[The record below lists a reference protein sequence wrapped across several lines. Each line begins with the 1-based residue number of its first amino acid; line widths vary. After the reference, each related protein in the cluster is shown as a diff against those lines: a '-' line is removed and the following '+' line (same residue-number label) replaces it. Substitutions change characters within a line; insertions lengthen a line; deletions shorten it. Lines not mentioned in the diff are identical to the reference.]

1 MISLTFNN
9 IYYLWLLLS
18 IPLLIITHIFVLNY
32 LNRRAVK
39 FANFEAIKRVT
50 GGKFDV
56 RNSRAISKNKLLLL
70 VRIFVLIFMI
80 FSISGPV
87 LWYTGQASDF
97 DFVFAIDSSSSMLS
111 DDFEPHRLDAARK
124 ASSDFLNNLKSK
136 TNVGIVS
143 FAGTSFIEQSLDDD
157 LEKAQETIRNIKVSQ
172 SGGTDIGGAIVTS
185 TNILLNSENP
195 RMIILLTDGQSTVG
209 TAVRE
214 AIEYANKNFVII
226 NTIGIGT
233 EEGGTFLRG
242 GIISTLD
249 DQTLIEIADKTGG
262 MYYRAENEESLTHAF
277 NEISEVSQKKIPVD
291 ISMGLMMLALALLFI
306 EWGLINTKYR
316 TLP

>member
-1 MISLTFNN
+1 MISLTFSNV
-9 IYYLWLLLS
+9 YYLWLLLS
-18 IPLLIITHIFVLNY
+18 LPLLIITHIFVLNY

-56 RNSRAISKNKLLLL
+56 KNSRAISKNSLLLL
-70 VRIFVLIFMI
+70 VRLIVLIFMI
-80 FSISGPV
+80 FSVSGPV

-97 DFVFAIDSSSSMLS
+97 DFVVAIDSSSSMLA
-111 DDFEPHRLDAARK
+111 DDFQPHRLDAAKK
-124 ASSDFLNNLKSK
+124 ASAVFLNNIEANA
-136 TNVGIVS
+136 NVGIVS
-143 FAGTSFIEQSLDDD
+143 FAGTSYVEQSLDED
-157 LEKAQETIRNIKVSQ
+157 LKKAEEAINNIKVSQ
-172 SGGTDIGGAIVTS
+172 SGGTDIGGAITTS
-185 TNILLNSENP
+185 VNILLNSKNP
-195 RMIILLTDGQSTVG
+195 RMVILLTDGQSTVG
-209 TAVRE
+209 IPVRE
-214 AIEYANKNFVII
+214 AIDYANKNFVTI

-242 GIISTLD
+242 GMISTLD
-249 DQTLIEIADKTGG
+249 EKTLTEIAEKTDGK
-262 MYYRAENEESLTHAF
+262 YYRAEDDESLRTAF
-277 NEISEVSQKKIPVD
+277 EDISKKSEKKVPVD